1 MLIMNHKMSANEA
14 LQYGFVNYVYKP
26 DEVQSKV
33 WDKIKEV
40 SKLPPLCVQAT
51 KTLIRINMQDE
62 LLRANENE
70 IEALEKIWKS
80 DMTDNA
86 NHYANKSKI

>member
-40 SKLPPLCVQAT
+40 SNLPPHCVQVT
-51 KTLIRINMQDE
+51 KNLIRITMQDE
-62 LLRANENE
+62 LLRANEQE

-80 DMTDNA
+80 GMRDKPNKYD
-86 NHYANKSKI
+86 NKSKI